1 MPTPPPSFYFCKERL
16 SIEVRTPKFFVK
28 ALIIVDVQND
38 FLPGGALAVPEGD
51 KVIPVISQLSQ
62 DFDLVFTTQDWH
74 PANHCSFAASYPGM
88 KVGDRIVID
97 GQEQILWPTHCV
109 QNTYGAELAAEL
121 HPKVIS
127 GGVHISKGTDER
139 VDSYS
144 GFFENLR
151 KRSTGLE
158 TLLRQHGADDLTIV
172 GLATDYCVKATVLDA
187 CDLGFKVTVYENACR
202 AVNLSPDDGAKAL
215 ETMQAAGARVR

>member
-1 MPTPPPSFYFCKERL
+1 M
-16 SIEVRTPKFFVK
+16 K

-38 FLPGGALAVPEGD
+38 FLPGGALAVPDGD
-51 KVIPVISQLSQ
+51 QVIPIINQLSQ
-62 DFDLVFTTQDWH
+62 DFELVFTTQDWH
-74 PANHCSFAASYPGM
+74 PANHCSFAASYPN
-88 KVGDRIVID
+88 KKIGDRILID
-97 GQEQILWPTHCV
+97 DEEQILWPVHCV

-121 HPKVIS
+121 HPKVVS

-144 GFFENLR
+144 GFFESLR

-158 TLLRQHGADDLTIV
+158 TLLRQHGADDLTII

-187 CDLGFKVTVYENACR
+187 RELGFKVTVYQNACR
-202 AVNLSPDDGAKAL
+202 AVNLSPNDGTNAL
-215 ETMQAAGARVR
+215 AAMRQAGVRIL

>member
-1 MPTPPPSFYFCKERL
+1 
-16 SIEVRTPKFFVK
+16 VK

-51 KVIPVISQLSQ
+51 QVIPVINDLSLE
-62 DFDLVFTTQDWH
+62 FDLVFTTQDWH
-74 PANHCSFAASYPGM
+74 PANHCSFAASYPG
-88 KVGDRIVID
+88 KKIGDRILID
-97 GQEQILWPTHCV
+97 GQEQILWPVHCV
-109 QNTYGAELAAEL
+109 QNTYGAELAAGL

-187 CDLGFKVTVYENACR
+187 CDLGFRVTVYENACR
-202 AVNLSPDDGAKAL
+202 AVNLFPDDSAKAL

>member
-1 MPTPPPSFYFCKERL
+1 M
-16 SIEVRTPKFFVK
+16 K

-51 KVIPVISQLSQ
+51 KVIPVINDLSLE
-62 DFDLVFTTQDWH
+62 FDLVFTTQDWH
-74 PANHCSFAASYPGM
+74 PANHCSFAASYPD
-88 KVGDRIVID
+88 KKIGDRILID
-97 GQEQILWPTHCV
+97 GQEQILWPVHCV
-109 QNTYGAELAAEL
+109 QNTYGAELAFGL
-121 HPKVIS
+121 NRKVIS
-127 GGVHISKGTDER
+127 GGVHISKGEDER

-151 KRSTGLE
+151 KRPTGLE

-187 CDLGFKVTVYENACR
+187 RDLGFNVTVHENACR
-202 AVNLSPDDGAKAL
+202 AVNLSPNDSVEAL
-215 ETMQAAGARVR
+215 AIMGEAGVMIV

>member
-1 MPTPPPSFYFCKERL
+1 M
-16 SIEVRTPKFFVK
+16 K

-38 FLPGGALAVPEGD
+38 FLPGGALAVPDGD
-51 KVIPVISQLSQ
+51 QVIPVINQLSQ

-74 PANHCSFAASYPGM
+74 PANHCSFAASYPD
-88 KVGDRIVID
+88 KKIGDRILID
-97 GQEQILWPTHCV
+97 GQEQILWPVHCV
-109 QNTYGAELAAEL
+109 QNTYGAELAAGL

-144 GFFENLR
+144 GFFESLR
-151 KRSTGLE
+151 KRATGLDK
-158 TLLRQHGADDLTIV
+158 LLRKHGADDLTIV

-187 CDLGFKVTVYENACR
+187 RDLGFDVTLHQNACR

-215 ETMQAAGARVR
+215 AMMREAGVKIV

>member
-1 MPTPPPSFYFCKERL
+1 M
-16 SIEVRTPKFFVK
+16 K

-38 FLPGGALAVPEGD
+38 FLPGGALAVPDGD
-51 KVIPVISQLSQ
+51 QVIPVVNQLSQ

-74 PANHCSFAASYPGM
+74 PANHCSFAASYPD
-88 KVGDRIVID
+88 KKIGDRILID
-97 GQEQILWPTHCV
+97 GQEQILWPVHCV
-109 QNTYGAELAAEL
+109 QNTYGAQLAAEL

-144 GFFENLR
+144 GFFENQR

-187 CDLGFKVTVYENACR
+187 RDLGFKVSVYEKACR
-202 AVNLSPDDGAKAL
+202 AVNLAPGDGANAL
-215 ETMQAAGARVR
+215 AAMREAGVKVV